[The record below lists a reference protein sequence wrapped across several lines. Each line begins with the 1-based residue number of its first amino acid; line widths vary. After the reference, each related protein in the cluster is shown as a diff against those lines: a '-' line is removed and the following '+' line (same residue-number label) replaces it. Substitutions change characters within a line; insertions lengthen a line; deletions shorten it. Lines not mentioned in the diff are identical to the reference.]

1 VVTAE
6 DDILVRQEL
15 ESLAANFPDRFS
27 LHYTVD
33 RPPEGWKYSS
43 GFISK
48 DMIEK
53 YCLFHNSSKNT
64 QVFMCGPPPMIKFA
78 CQPNLEQLGFTE
90 KEMVVF

>member
-1 VVTAE
+1 
-6 DDILVRQEL
+6 LVREEL
-15 ESLAANFPDRFS
+15 ETLSRVFPDRFR

-33 RPPEGWKYSS
+33 RAPAGWKHSE

-48 DMIEK
+48 EMLEK
-53 YCLFHNSSKNT
+53 HCLFNKSHKGT

-78 CQPNLEQLGFTE
+78 CQPNLLELGFTE